1 MMKINNI
8 DINGIANSIKASK
21 YPFSTDI
28 ETVNDTLTNTVK
40 KLACSKKG
48 EGHYQFLT
56 GINVSF
62 DLTFS
67 IKAWIELERYRF
79 VYFVSSQSTMHRIV
93 VFDIE
98 KQCNEYVDDRIISI
112 VEELKKEY
120 NKTKNTDD
128 YLKLL
133 YSIPAGF
140 ELTARLTT
148 NYRQL
153 KTIYSQRKN
162 HKLPEWRMFC
172 RWIEGLPYF
181 AELIGDEKN
190 E

>member
-1 MMKINNI
+1 MKINNI
-8 DINGIANSIKASK
+8 EINGIASSIKASK
-21 YPFSTDI
+21 YPFSVDIDTVSNELTD
-28 ETVNDTLTNTVK
+28 TVK
-40 KLACSKKG
+40 KLASSKKG
-48 EGHYQFLT
+48 EGHDQFLT
-56 GINVSF
+56 GVNISF

-67 IKAWIELERYRF
+67 NKAWIELERYRF
-79 VYFVSSQSTMHRIV
+79 VYFVSSQSTMHKIAM
-93 VFDIE
+93 FDIKE
-98 KQCNEYVDDRIISI
+98 QCNKYVDDRIIDV
-112 VEELKKEY
+112 VEELKTNY
-120 NKTKNTDD
+120 NRTKDTDD

-133 YSIPAGF
+133 YSVPVGF

-181 AELIGDEKN
+181 AELIGGE
-190 E
+190 